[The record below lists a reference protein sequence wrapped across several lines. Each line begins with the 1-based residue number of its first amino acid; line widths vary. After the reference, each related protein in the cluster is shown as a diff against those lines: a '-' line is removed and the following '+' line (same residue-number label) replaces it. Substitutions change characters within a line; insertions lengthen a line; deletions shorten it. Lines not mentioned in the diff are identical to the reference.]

1 MSFLCYG
8 KYNILHTYFPLQPCW
23 PPWSLLCPP
32 YRRISY
38 GNATHLN
45 LTVVVQEEDYKAVVY
60 VAVDRSDRSYY
71 ACDAGCLDQLVEL
84 RWVTCL
90 VLIFLAFHFLD
101 IGS

>member
-1 MSFLCYG
+1 M
-8 KYNILHTYFPLQPCW
+8 
-23 PPWSLLCPP
+23 
-32 YRRISY
+32 
-38 GNATHLN
+38 
-45 LTVVVQEEDYKAVVY
+45 VVQEEDYKAVVY